1 MSATPT
7 HIRPRHDLTITEID
21 RLEQQLY
28 DHNRR
33 ATGRHDGEDLA
44 FVAVD
49 EHGTQIGAVAGYS
62 WAGIAEIKQFWVDEH
77 QRGHGIG
84 RAPAG
89 SRHRRGEGP
98 RLSGGLGIVLH
109 VPGAGLVREVRVQA
123 RRRAD
128 RLASRSP
135 AHRVALPTR
144 RCELLR
150 DAAAGGCCGG
160 FGNSGPLGR
169 G

>member
-21 RLEQQLY
+21 RLEQHLY

-77 QRGHGIG
+77 QRGNGTG
-84 RAPAG
+84 RALLEAAIAEARVRGCQAVWALSYTFQAPGLYEKCGFKRVAELADWPPG
-89 SRHRRGEGP
+89 HRH
-98 RLSGGLGIVLH
+98 IVL
-109 VPGAGLVREVRVQA
+109 
-123 RRRAD
+123 RRQLHD
-128 RLASRSP
+128 S
-135 AHRVALPTR
+135 T
-144 RCELLR
+144 C
-150 DAAAGGCCGG
+150 
-160 FGNSGPLGR
+160 
-169 G
+169 